1 MESLEARNVV
11 VGSGPG
17 GAMTAALLAE
27 AGRDV
32 LLLEDG
38 AALALESCRP
48 FSVDEMVQKYRNG
61 GLTVGLGKPKVAY
74 VEGRVVGGGS
84 EVNSGLYHRPP
95 PEAVERWRSRWNVRG
110 LDGTLID
117 TLASLN
123 EADVSVQCIPGARKP
138 PASLRLHE
146 GALRLGWKSYEVPR
160 WFTFDGTFDSFG
172 VPKGTRQSMSRTFIP
187 RLIRAGGRL
196 ETGIH
201 VERFQQ
207 AGDAWHVLASRN
219 GRRLRIKAGH
229 LFICAGAV
237 QTPFLLRRSGIRRAV
252 GDRLLMHPTVKV
264 VARFPDAVNGADAG
278 VGVHQVK
285 EFSPRISL
293 GCSIASR
300 SYLALAMLDHPDHAH
315 WVDSEWTRLGIYYA
329 MVDGGGQGTVR
340 EVPGLPDPL
349 VRYRVSREGLR
360 DLATGLQAL
369 CRALLS
375 AGATELFPCIGG
387 FGAPIRTA
395 AELTRIPAELP
406 ADRTQLMTIHLL
418 GSCPMGEDMD
428 NAPCD
433 SFGAVKGHRHLSVN
447 DASLLCDSPGVNPQG
462 SVMVLA
468 RRNVL
473 HHLGEL

>member
-1 MESLEARNVV
+1 MDENEADIVV
-11 VGSGPG
+11 IGSGPG

-32 LLLEDG
+32 LLLEEG
-38 AALALESCRP
+38 TALPLQSCRP

-61 GLTVGLGKPKVAY
+61 GLTVGLGKPRVAY

-95 PEAVERWRSRWNVRG
+95 LDTLERWRAQWQVRG
-110 LDGTLID
+110 LDAALID
-117 TLASLN
+117 VLASHN
-123 EADVSVQCIPGARKP
+123 EADISVQCIPGDRKP

-160 WFTFDGTFDSFG
+160 WFAFDGTHDSFG
-172 VPKGTRQSMSRTFIP
+172 VPSGTRQSMSRTFLP
-187 RLIRAGGRL
+187 RFRRAGGRL
-196 ETGIH
+196 ETG
-201 VERFQQ
+201 VRVQRFEKVRGAWQTWCKRDGQ
-207 AGDAWHVLASRN
+207 A
-219 GRRLRIKAGH
+219 LRVKAGH
-229 LFICAGAV
+229 LFVCAGAV
-237 QTPFLLRRSGIRRAV
+237 QTPFLLRCSGIRR
-252 GDRLLMHPTVKV
+252 GIGERLVMHPTVKV
-264 VARFPDAVNGADAG
+264 VARFPDVINGPDAG

-300 SYLALAMLDHPDHAH
+300 PYLALAMLDHPDYAH
-315 WVDSEWTRLGIYYA
+315 WVDSEWQRLGIYYA
-329 MVDGGGQGTVR
+329 MINGGGHGSVHR
-340 EVPGLPDPL
+340 VPGFADPL
-349 VRYRVSREGLR
+349 VRYRVSREGRR

-375 AGATELFPCIGG
+375 AGATELFPSIGG
-387 FGAPIRTA
+387 FGPPIRTE

-418 GSCPMGEDMD
+418 GSCPMGERDG
-428 NAPCD
+428 ASPCD
-433 SFGAVKGHRHLSVN
+433 SFGAVKGHSHLSIN
-447 DASLLCDSPGVNPQG
+447 DASLICDSPGVNPQG
-462 SVMVLA
+462 SIMVLA